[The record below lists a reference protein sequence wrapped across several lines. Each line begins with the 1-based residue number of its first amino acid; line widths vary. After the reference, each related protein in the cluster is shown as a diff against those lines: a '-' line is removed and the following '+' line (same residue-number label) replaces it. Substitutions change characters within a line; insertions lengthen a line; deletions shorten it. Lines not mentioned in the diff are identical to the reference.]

1 MTSLTPAAPAE
12 PWWESTPD
20 AHRLVLHLG
29 ERSATVPAQVTPMLL
44 QQRQPRS
51 DAAADVLRMDAHV
64 RDLEQRAADRAAADI
79 AEYARLRRLLV
90 QLGRS
95 WFARTRRAEVRAES
109 EKAHGS
115 YLEACRIHAETLAMK
130 RALRAFVIAME
141 PQEGLLAEAAAG
153 WARSPAVPA
162 GVAVFE
168 EVSYFLLADTRRDAA
183 PDGLAG
189 TIAGEDYGELWRRE
203 GDDPTEQ
210 PLARAGCW
218 QVGYI
223 ARTREIYAVR
233 RCGTE
238 SREVWLL
245 GRRFTAARAR
255 DLLAPLM
262 ARIQEPNSLILVAE
276 EVVSAAHQHPG
287 CDR

>member
-1 MTSLTPAAPAE
+1 MTSLASAAPTE

-20 AHRLVLHLG
+20 ARRLVLHLG
-29 ERSATVPAQVTPMLL
+29 ERSATVPVQITAMLL
-44 QQRQPRS
+44 KQHQPRS

-109 EKAHGS
+109 EKARDS
-115 YLEACRIHAETLAMK
+115 YLDACRIHAETLAMK

-168 EVSYFLLADTRRDAA
+168 EVSYFLSDTRRDAA
-183 PDGLAG
+183 PDGPAG

-203 GDDPTEQ
+203 GDDPIEQ

-223 ARTREIYAVR
+223 ARTHEIYAVR
-233 RCGTE
+233 RCSTE

-245 GRRFTAARAR
+245 GRGFTAARAH

-262 ARIQEPNSLILVAE
+262 ARMQEPNSLILVAE
-276 EVVSAAHQHPG
+276 EVVSAAHPHPG
-287 CDR
+287 GDA

>member
-1 MTSLTPAAPAE
+1 M
-12 PWWESTPD
+12 
-20 AHRLVLHLG
+20 
-29 ERSATVPAQVTPMLL
+29 PAQVAAMLL
-44 QQRQPRS
+44 EQRRPRG

-79 AEYARLRRLLV
+79 AEYARLRRLLS
-90 QLGRS
+90 QFRRS

-109 EKAHGS
+109 EKVHDS
-115 YLEACRIHAETLAMK
+115 YREACRIHAEILALK

-183 PDGLAG
+183 PGGLAG
-189 TIAGEDYGELWRRE
+189 TIGGEDYGELWRRE
-203 GDDPTEQ
+203 GDDPIEQ

-238 SREVWLL
+238 SREAWLL
-245 GRRFTAARAR
+245 GRGFTAARAHA
-255 DLLAPLM
+255 LLAPLM
-262 ARIQEPNSLILVAE
+262 ARMQEPNSLILVAE
-276 EVVSAAHQHPG
+276 KVVSAAHQHPG
-287 CDR
+287 GSA